1 MPLNALEPAI
11 KTLDNSMRLLFHAT
25 RETSQMVAFPYIYL
39 TGTISLSDNG
49 DTIIVYKMPGGSM
62 IGRRPYPVS
71 GQRYLVE
78 MRTNKPP
85 DELFTK
91 IMYIYSD
98 GTRKITAVER

>member
-1 MPLNALEPAI
+1 
-11 KTLDNSMRLLFHAT
+11 
-25 RETSQMVAFPYIYL
+25 
-39 TGTISLSDNG
+39 
-49 DTIIVYKMPGGSM
+49 M